1 MEKEIVLME
10 VTKKTA
16 QNQFVQKANFLAKIL
31 TAALEQPV
39 LILNGFV
46 MAKMIVV
53 TGRMKPQTSAYH
65 VHVNRIGENH
75 LLFLYIFSSASYN
88 PTKVPILKECH
99 FGKMKL

>member
-10 VTKKTA
+10 VTKKIA

-31 TAALEQPV
+31 TAAAALEQPV

-53 TGRMKPQTSAYH
+53 TVRMKPQTSAYH
-65 VHVNRIGENH
+65 VHVNRIGETEIENH
-75 LLFLYIFSSASYN
+75 LLFVYIFSSASYS
-88 PTKVPILKECH
+88 PTK
-99 FGKMKL
+99 